1 MIKLRGTGVA
11 LVTPFNNDLSIDY
24 EALEKLINYQIA
36 GNINYIVLM
45 GTTGE
50 SVVLSNNEKRD
61 IVNFSKK
68 IINNRVP
75 IVLGVGGNNTL
86 EIVNYLEKNDLSGI
100 SAILSVSPSYNKPS
114 QEGIIKH
121 YKIISKSSPVPVII
135 YNVPGRTASNISAET
150 TLKLANEISNIIGI
164 KEASGDF
171 DQIMTIIKKKPNDFL
186 VISGDDGLTVPM
198 IYMGANGVISVIGQ
212 SLPKE
217 FSEMVNKALIG
228 EIKEANKIHYKLHS
242 YYNAIYSEGNPVGI
256 KAHLEHLGICNSF
269 VRPPL
274 VQASEKIKSM
284 LNSIQ

>member
-1 MIKLRGTGVA
+1 MKKIRGTGVA
-11 LVTPFNNDLSIDY
+11 LVTPFNSDLSIDY
-24 EALEKLINYQIA
+24 KALEKLINYQIA

-50 SVVLSNNEKRD
+50 SVVLTNDEKRD
-61 IVNFSKK
+61 IVSFSKE
-68 IINNRVP
+68 IIKNRVP

-86 EIVNYLEKNDLSGI
+86 EIVDYLEKTDFSGI
-100 SAILSVSPSYNKPS
+100 SAILSVSPMYNKPT
-114 QEGIIKH
+114 QEGIIQH
-121 YKIISKSSPVPVII
+121 YKIISKSSPIPIII

-150 TLKLANEISNIIGI
+150 TLKLANENKNIIGI

-171 DQIMTIIKKKPNDFL
+171 DQIMKIIKYKPNEFL

-198 IYMGANGVISVIGQ
+198 IYMGAKSVISVLAQ
-212 SLPKE
+212 SLPKD

-228 EIKEANKIHYKLHS
+228 EINEANKIHYKLYS

-256 KAHLEHLGICNSF
+256 KAHLEYLGICNSF

-274 VQASEKIKSM
+274 VQASEKIKLM
-284 LNSIQ
+284 FNSI